1 MDQYWMMNKPKG
13 YLTAVRDRTRPTVME
28 LLPPALAGL
37 HPVGRLDLD
46 TEGLL
51 LLTDDG
57 TLDRQLL
64 RPEQHVE
71 KLYFFK
77 AFGRLEEEAF
87 VLVRERSRS
96 GRTARPSREEEKGGI
111 RLPEVSFTWMVTFMT
126 RGHGAVTLELTEA
139 EALIVKEED
148 QGVLTWQ
155 GTRYLGWKKRA

>member
-1 MDQYWMMNKPKG
+1 MFC
-13 YLTAVRDRTRPTVME
+13 TVISMFND
-28 LLPPALAGL
+28 AYLAGIFIIGVL
-37 HPVGRLDLD
+37 LVAALIIGLVSSLREWMANNRQPV
-46 TEGLL
+46 
-51 LLTDDG
+51 
-57 TLDRQLL
+57 
-64 RPEQHVE
+64 
-71 KLYFFK
+71 
-77 AFGRLEEEAF
+77 LEEEAF

-155 GTRYLGWKKRA
+155 GTRYLGWKKTA